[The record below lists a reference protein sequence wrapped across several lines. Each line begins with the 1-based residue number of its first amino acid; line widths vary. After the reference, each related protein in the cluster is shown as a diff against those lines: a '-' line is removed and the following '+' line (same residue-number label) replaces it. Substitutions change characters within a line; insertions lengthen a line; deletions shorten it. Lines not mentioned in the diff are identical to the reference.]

1 MMDKLT
7 EISVRMM
14 EEGGFEGHYATGYLI
29 WGERHVGHFKG
40 EGGGQLLPLR
50 L

>member
-14 EEGGFEGHYATGYLI
+14 EEGEFEGHYATGYLI

-40 EGGGQLLPLR
+40 GRGGDFCP
-50 L
+50 